1 MIIDTHAHVVPDSLI
16 AQLRAEGR
24 LFRSVELSAED
35 MAPRMRI
42 ARGASSLSGAKNVN
56 LGKPWPTSSPRSFL
70 SV

>member
-16 AQLRAEGR
+16 AQLRAERR

-42 ARGASSLSGAKNVN
+42 ARSLLTQRGEKRQS
-56 LGKPWPTSSPRSFL
+56 R
-70 SV
+70 